1 MSTHALT
8 DLRER
13 TKLTIRGDG
22 VVIDQTT
29 GIILV
34 INDYDPMISVYCYKP
49 IYQSSIILHVA
60 SKS

>member
-1 MSTHALT
+1 MWFQQGRFRMSTQALT
-8 DLRER
+8 DQHKR

-34 INDYDPMISVYCYKP
+34 INDYDPMISV
-49 IYQSSIILHVA
+49 
-60 SKS
+60 